1 MAQDVFPTCGRSSSH
16 PCVDNHVNFRVAT
29 HTRYPFTFFSLSSCL
44 GRFLPFIQYVSLSF
58 LSFFVSLSLFLVLFV
73 SLSLSCPFCLSL
85 SLSFIFMP
93 LSLFL
98 SFKSLF
104 LSFLSLSLFP
114 SLRFPYLSLSIMSL
128 LLLLSFVFLCLSLSL
143 PHFHSFKSISFSL
156 SLHISLPYVNF

>member
-1 MAQDVFPTCGRSSSH
+1 MAQDVFPTCGRSSSSSH

-73 SLSLSCPFCLSL
+73 SLSLS
-85 SLSFIFMP
+85 FIFMT
-93 LSLFL
+93 LSLFV
-98 SFKSLF
+98 SFNSLF
-104 LSFLSLSLFP
+104 ISFLSLSLFP
-114 SLRFPYLSLSIMSL
+114 SLSFPYLSLFIMSL